1 MFVVYNGFK
10 LTGKIEKK
18 IIESEMNVTK
28 SKCFDEKIE

>member
-10 LTGKIEKK
+10 LTVENR
-18 IIESEMNVTK
+18 ESEMNVTK